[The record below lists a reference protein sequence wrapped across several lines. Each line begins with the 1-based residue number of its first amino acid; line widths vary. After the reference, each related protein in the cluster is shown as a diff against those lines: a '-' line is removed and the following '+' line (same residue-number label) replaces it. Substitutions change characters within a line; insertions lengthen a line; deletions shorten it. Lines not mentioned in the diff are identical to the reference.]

1 MDNGSSIYVMNV
13 IHTQIIHKLLTVYM
27 IMTHEDSTKGSLTVI
42 LLFYSGKYIQV
53 SDISVL

>member
-1 MDNGSSIYVMNV
+1 MNV
-13 IHTQIIHKLLTVYM
+13 IHTQIIHKLLTMYM

-42 LLFYSGKYIQV
+42 LLFYSGKYIQL

>member
-1 MDNGSSIYVMNV
+1 MYVMNV

-27 IMTHEDSTKGSLTVI
+27 IMTHEDSTKGSSTVI

-53 SDISVL
+53 SNISVL